1 MAQPKSN
8 EIIGLER
15 QIRGKIRAQQEISAL
30 DKRITSGMRAI
41 QLLADAFRETVNAMN
56 KDFEELK
63 VRVSKLES
71 VDGA

>member
-63 VRVSKLES
+63 VRVSKLEP